1 MITKHGRKPRL
12 LGLFSGAGGADF
24 GYYMAGFDVV
34 GSDIVDHPSYPFE
47 LIVEDALTIDLSGF
61 DAYAASPP
69 CQGYGRLRHRQ
80 DASKWP
86 LLIGPIRDRL
96 EATGKPYVIE
106 NVEDAAWDMKNPVRL
121 CGSSFG
127 LRVRRHRLFEANFE
141 IRPVACDHRWQEDH
155 KPYRIY
161 VGKSRTGGLGYRTS
175 GIQPVYGGNH
185 NVGGRSLFFKSVAM
199 GIDWMS
205 EEDLN
210 EAIPPAYTRYVGHEM
225 LRAMQ

>member
-1 MITKHGRKPRL
+1 M
-12 LGLFSGAGGADF
+12 GLHIAGW
-24 GYYMAGFDVV
+24 DVDGV
-34 GSDIVDHPSYPFE
+34 DQKDHPTYPFQ
-47 LIVEDALTIDLSGF
+47 LTVADALTVDLGGV
-61 DAYAASPP
+61 DAYLAGPP

-86 LLIGPIRDRL
+86 LLIDPVRERL

-106 NVEDAAWDMKNPVRL
+106 NVEDAAWAMKNPVRL

-127 LRVRRHRLFEANFE
+127 LRVRRHRLFEANFAIPE
-141 IRPVACDHRWQEDH
+141 LPCDHSWQDLH
-155 KPYRIY
+155 KPYKLY
-161 VGKSRTGGLGYRTS
+161 VGKERTNGLGYRHS

-185 NVGGRSLFFKSVAM
+185 NVGGSSHFLKSVAM

-210 EAIPPAYTRYVGHEM
+210 EAIPPVFGTHIGRAM
-225 LRAMQ
+225 LRALGDAR